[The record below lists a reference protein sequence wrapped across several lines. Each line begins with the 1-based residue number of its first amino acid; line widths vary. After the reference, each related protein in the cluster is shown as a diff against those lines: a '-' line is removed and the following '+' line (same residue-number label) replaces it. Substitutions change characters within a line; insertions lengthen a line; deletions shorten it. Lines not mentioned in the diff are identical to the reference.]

1 MDVVDGLPKYA
12 AGVRAGLRRRLA
24 LCYRS
29 STLYDTKFSTRLT
42 NIFGTSF
49 YETDNVAGPQVRAKG
64 GKPSTFATDLGK
76 GPLRG
81 DMLTGSVVAETA
93 GAPAEASA
101 AAMAQRMQAM
111 ERRVAELEAAAGLEA

>member
-1 MDVVDGLPKYA
+1 
-12 AGVRAGLRRRLA
+12 
-24 LCYRS
+24 
-29 STLYDTKFSTRLT
+29 
-42 NIFGTSF
+42 
-49 YETDNVAGPQVRAKG
+49 VAGPQVRAKG
-64 GKPSTFATDLGK
+64 GKPSTFAKDLGK

-101 AAMAQRMQAM
+101 AAMARRMQAM